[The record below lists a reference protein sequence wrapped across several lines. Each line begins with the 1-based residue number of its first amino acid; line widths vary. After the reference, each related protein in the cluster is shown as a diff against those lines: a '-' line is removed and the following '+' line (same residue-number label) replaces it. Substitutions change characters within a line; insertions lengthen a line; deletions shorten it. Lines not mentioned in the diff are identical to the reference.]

1 MGTVLDT
8 MGGGYYVII
17 LGGGYGTIQLGVVM
31 VVICVVLSMV
41 RFSCWSIMVVVI
53 MLVHHGGR
61 IVRGFM
67 LMRDGGCHRDG
78 RYVVSGILMVIPI
91 SSFIPISSCL
101 VSS

>member
-1 MGTVLDT
+1 
-8 MGGGYYVII
+8 
-17 LGGGYGTIQLGVVM
+17 M

-78 RYVVSGILMVIPI
+78 RYVVSGDAHLCYLVGDTPQHGVILKNI
-91 SSFIPISSCL
+91 
-101 VSS
+101 